1 MADFLDTTF
10 IVSYARECP
19 PESYKLLN
27 NKKRIQSSAY
37 EGGERVLQAG
47 DASVKLVDA
56 VTNFYLVAEKP
67 ITITLSD
74 GTSFDKMDQFC
85 YSGENPISVS
95 VTNAGNLPVKMTYAG
110 GLRVI

>member
-10 IVSYARECP
+10 IVSYSRECP

-27 NKKRIQSSAY
+27 NKKRTQASAY

-47 DASVKLVDA
+47 AASVKLVDS
-56 VTNFYLVAEKP
+56 VTNFYLTSEKP
-67 ITITLSD
+67 ITIELGD
-74 GTSFDKMDQFC
+74 GTVYNRMDQFC
-85 YSGENPISVS
+85 YSGEAPITVSVS
-95 VTNAGNLPVKMTYAG
+95 NSGNLPVKMTYAA